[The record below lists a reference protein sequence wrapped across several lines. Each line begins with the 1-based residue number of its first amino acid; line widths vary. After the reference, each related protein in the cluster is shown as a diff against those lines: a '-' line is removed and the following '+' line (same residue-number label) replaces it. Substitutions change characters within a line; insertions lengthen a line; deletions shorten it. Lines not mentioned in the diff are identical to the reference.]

1 MRFRIPAVLVVVAML
16 RAPTAEKAPNV
27 LLITLDTTRADRMGF
42 LGSSRGLTPALDA
55 LARQATVFTAAYA
68 QAPVTTVSHATIL
81 TGTFPPFHHVSG
93 FGAPLPGSVPY
104 LPDLLRQRGY
114 RTAAFV
120 GSLVLDP
127 RAGTAPG
134 FERGFD
140 RYDAGFRSR
149 RRGEDR
155 YQTLERRGEDVAAR
169 ARQWIAEPDARP
181 WFAWVHLYDPH
192 DPYNPPADLQKRFAS
207 SPYDGEIAAVD
218 RAAGGLLQA
227 AGGDVVIAVAA
238 DHGEALGDHGEQTH
252 GVFLYDEVLH
262 VPMLLRLPD
271 RLGAG
276 VRVNQRV
283 RLADLTPT
291 LLEAARVPVPP
302 AVQGE
307 SLLPLIRQHLD
318 AGRGSA
324 ARGAASRNGA
334 AAGAATEALR
344 QGAVPDRPAYAETDY
359 PRQAFGWSMLASWRQ
374 DRFLLVRAPR
384 PELYDLVADPGAMHN
399 LAASR
404 PRVVEGMA
412 GELEQFVRRSA
423 SGGAGGDTDAGR
435 SRAGDQALAERLAA
449 LGYVGGA
456 GSTAVM
462 RGTDPK
468 DEIEIANA
476 LHTAIVAVDD
486 GELAKAIP
494 LLEHVVTVEP
504 AIPIAQFHLGVARA
518 RERQYARA
526 IPPLKQAVALQP
538 DLVMAQYEL
547 GLALYETG
555 DLAHAAAAFEAVVA
569 RMPRWADAH
578 YSLASVAARI
588 DRVDQAVAALGI
600 ALDLEPRHFHANLL
614 LGRILTLQ
622 NQATAGLRFLKAAAD
637 VEPASAEAHS
647 FLADAY
653 EKAGMRTDAARE
665 RLRARELTKPG
676 R

>member
-1 MRFRIPAVLVVVAML
+1 MRSRIPAVLVVLAAL
-16 RAPTAEKAPNV
+16 TAPRAEKAPNV

-42 LGSSRGLTPALDA
+42 LGSPRGLTPALDA
-55 LARQATVFTAAYA
+55 LARQATVFTSAYA

-155 YQTLERRGEDVAAR
+155 YQTLERRGEDVAGR
-169 ARQWIAEPDARP
+169 ARQWIAEADARP
-181 WFAWVHLYDPH
+181 WFAWVHFYDAH
-192 DPYNPPADLQKRFAS
+192 DPYDPPSDLQARFAS

-218 RAAGGLLQA
+218 RAVGRLLQA
-227 AGGDVVIAVAA
+227 AGADVVIAVAA

-252 GVFLYDEVLH
+252 GVFLYEAVLH
-262 VPMLLRLPD
+262 VPLVVRLPD

-276 VRVNQRV
+276 VRVNRRV
-283 RLADLTPT
+283 RLADLAPT
-291 LLEAARVPVPP
+291 LLEAARVPVPSV
-302 AVQGE
+302 VQGE
-307 SLLPLIRQHLD
+307 SLLALVRQHLD
-318 AGRGSA
+318 AGRSGRARSA
-324 ARGAASRNGA
+324 DGRDAITAGPPTGAP
-334 AAGAATEALR
+334 R
-344 QGAVPDRPAYAETDY
+344 QGVATDRPAYAETDY

-374 DRFLLVRAPR
+374 DRFLMVRAPR
-384 PELYDLVADPGAMHN
+384 PELYDLIADPGAMHN

-412 GELEQFVRRSA
+412 GELEQFVRRT
-423 SGGAGGDTDAGR
+423 SGGVTVGTDGR
-435 SRAGDQALAERLAA
+435 SRAGVDQALAERLAA

-462 RGTDPK
+462 AGTDPK

-486 GELAKAIP
+486 GEMAKAIP
-494 LLEHVVTVEP
+494 LLEHVVAVEP

-518 RERQYARA
+518 RQRQYARA

-555 DLAHAAAAFEAVVA
+555 DLAHAANAFETVVA

-578 YSLASVAARI
+578 YSLASVDARI
-588 DRVDQAVAALGI
+588 DRVDHAVSELGAALE
-600 ALDLEPRHFHANLL
+600 LEPRHFHANLL

-622 NQATAGLRFLKAAAD
+622 NQASTGLRYLKVAAD

-653 EKAGMRTDAARE
+653 EKAGMATDAARE
-665 RLRARELTKPG
+665 RQRARELTKPG
-676 R
+676 H